1 MKMAFFLYFLFG
13 IFCFPSLTAVKKE
26 SAVER
31 SIRLL
36 NRNILTQRAAD
47 EEEELEMRDR
57 NLKAESDCCFP
68 NRAQQ
73 SGEAQGWSQQEIMA
87 FLKAG
92 GEGQEKEAVDPS
104 GKGPAKGSD

>member
-57 NLKAESDCCFP
+57 NLKAERIAVFLIGHNNPVRLRDGL
-68 NRAQQ
+68 NRR
-73 SGEAQGWSQQEIMA
+73 
-87 FLKAG
+87 
-92 GEGQEKEAVDPS
+92 
-104 GKGPAKGSD
+104 